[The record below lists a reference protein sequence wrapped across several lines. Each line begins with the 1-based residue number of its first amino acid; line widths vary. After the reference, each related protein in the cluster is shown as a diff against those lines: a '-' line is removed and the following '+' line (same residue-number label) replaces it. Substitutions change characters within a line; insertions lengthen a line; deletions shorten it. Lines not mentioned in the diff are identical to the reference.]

1 LGYIQYKKTKIMKHI
16 KIFEDFSGMGM
27 DMSPGAR
34 LLGKTGMETF
44 RDDEPF
50 EPESIG
56 RPGQFAVCVQGDAS
70 AAVGLVGEEGYQ
82 KIKRAIEAGESKY
95 PGFSGDVAVYKIPVD
110 GMAYIVHD
118 INGDWEA
125 LPEDTDPYE
134 YLYRIN
140 SRGLSDSEDHD
151 SRGYDNEEDRIFT
164 LVDGKMIEIDHHS
177 NTICGTVDQYINH
190 TLDLM

>member
-1 LGYIQYKKTKIMKHI
+1 MKHI
-16 KIFEDFSGMGM
+16 KIFEDFSGMGSKM
-27 DMSPGAR
+27 DMGQEAR
-34 LLGKTGMETF
+34 FLGKTGIETY
-44 RDDEPF
+44 RDDAPF

-56 RPGQFAVCVQGDAS
+56 RPGQFAVCVQGDSS

-95 PGFSGDVAVYKIPVD
+95 PGFSDGVAVYKIPVD

-134 YLYRIN
+134 YSYRIN
-140 SRGLSDSEDHD
+140 SKGLSYSFDHD

-164 LVDGKMIEIDHHS
+164 LVDGKIISIDHHS
-177 NTICGTVDQYINH
+177 NTLCGTVDQYIAH
-190 TLDLM
+190 TLDLI